1 MDDDDDI
8 TIHCTNFDFGNIC
21 SHSDD
26 VTKLFSSS
34 LFRNKKFILDQMAL
48 QTCTFCPLILNALVY
63 SLGFQRVG
71 NFFGIIANCA
81 TTYVTYI
88 HTISSA
94 LQPEELSVK
103 TEGDVL
109 VILAK
114 HETQT
119 ETGSSF
125 ISKQFEQRFSL
136 PSGVKPDAIGKIYIY
151 ALKILPVWLR

>member
-63 SLGFQRVG
+63 SLGF
-71 NFFGIIANCA
+71 
-81 TTYVTYI
+81 
-88 HTISSA
+88 
-94 LQPEELSVK
+94 
-103 TEGDVL
+103 
-109 VILAK
+109 
-114 HETQT
+114 
-119 ETGSSF
+119 
-125 ISKQFEQRFSL
+125 
-136 PSGVKPDAIGKIYIY
+136 
-151 ALKILPVWLR
+151 